1 MLSIVS
7 VKFSSRKQTTATGA
21 FNTIDANRI
30 IEEIGKNGI
39 SKVLSNDP

>member
-7 VKFSSRKQTTATGA
+7 VKFGSRKQTTATGA